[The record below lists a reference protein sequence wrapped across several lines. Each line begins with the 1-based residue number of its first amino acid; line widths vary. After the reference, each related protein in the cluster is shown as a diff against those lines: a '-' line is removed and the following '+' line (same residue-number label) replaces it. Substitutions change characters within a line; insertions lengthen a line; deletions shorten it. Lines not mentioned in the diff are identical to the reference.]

1 MTWPLG
7 VSGSS
12 HWINMVVELK
22 GRTCTF
28 FGAVPGSI
36 LPRRRKNTVK
46 LKSFWKEKK
55 IIEDQREREKNSDGK
70 EKVFRFSLECFMLA
84 IKEQHKRGK
93 K

>member
-36 LPRRRKNTVK
+36 LPRRRKNAVK

-55 IIEDQREREKNSDGK
+55 IIEDQREREKKLGWERKSISFLPR
-70 EKVFRFSLECFMLA
+70 VFHA
-84 IKEQHKRGK
+84 GY
-93 K
+93 